1 MKKPNPK
8 KTKEPREPI
17 QKDKAMALP
26 LNEQE
31 LAMIEKW
38 KQGEREITAPVCF
51 DAKITPETTQ
61 YVMDGIGDRG
71 SATDRANLACA
82 ALCEATGSKNTQLAM
97 RLFDACK
104 NATGMMN
111 PDKPKEMVG
120 QMNVI
125 LDALYAL
132 KPEDV
137 IAGMLVTQLVSLHFQ
152 SMNYLT
158 SSSNNNLSPQVKD
171 MHVNRAIKLGRLF
184 NEKLEA
190 LQRYLRKG
198 TQQVLVQHMKVESG
212 AQAIVGNV
220 QTGGGG
226 FR

>member
-1 MKKPNPK
+1 MGKAKS
-8 KTKEPREPI
+8 KTKEKPVEES
-17 QKDKAMALP
+17 KAVALP

-31 LAMIEKW
+31 IAKIEKW
-38 KQGEREITAPVCF
+38 KQGERDVTAPVCF
-51 DAKITPETTQ
+51 DVKITPELTQ

-71 SATDRANLACA
+71 SAADRANLACA
-82 ALCEATGSKNTQLAM
+82 AVCEATGSKNTQFAM

-111 PDKPKEMVG
+111 LDKPKETVG

-171 MHVNRAIKLGRLF
+171 MHVNRAVKLGRLF
-184 NEKLEA
+184 NEKLET

-198 TQQVLVQHMKVESG
+198 TQQVIVQHLSVQSG

-226 FR
+226 